1 MVYTTEKNGLTGR
14 VGAELEYFGA
24 KMGPID
30 SKKDKSM
37 VQKVGG
43 RRQKL
48 DTGLERVVDG
58 EARERTEAGGSG
70 TEAKRDTSTAR

>member
-1 MVYTTEKNGLTGR
+1 M
-14 VGAELEYFGA
+14 EYFGA
-24 KMGPID
+24 KRGPID

>member
-1 MVYTTEKNGLTGR
+1 
-14 VGAELEYFGA
+14 
-24 KMGPID
+24 MGPID
-30 SKKDKSM
+30 SKKDNGM

-43 RRQKL
+43 RRRKL

-70 TEAKRDTSTAR
+70 TEAKKDTSTAR